1 MKKTLLAAALLAGF
15 AGSAQAAN
23 SVTLYGIVDTGLS
36 YQYAKTYERD
46 AAGDLIPGTLGSTSQ
61 FGLRDGVQSGNRW
74 GLRGTEDLGDGL
86 RAVFTLESGFS
97 INNGKQAQGGRLF
110 GRQATIGL
118 ASDAWGQV
126 DFGRQITTVNKYVGG
141 IVNFGSIYAPVNGT
155 FFSTGDTTRYDNQI
169 QYRSPSFGGVE
180 FGVGYSFNGD
190 GVSPG
195 NSSVTGAKNS
205 NFDREL
211 NAAIKYANGPL
222 AVAVGYDQIYLK
234 KDLATGDK
242 AGKDPKAF
250 IVGASYDF
258 EVVALQLAYQHV
270 KHGAPFAVANGS
282 EAALLDADSVN
293 SYLVGVGAPLGANGN
308 IYGQWSLSDAKDK
321 EKKSN
326 AFTVGYTYDLS
337 KRTNLYV
344 YGNYT
349 QDYLYVKDQKAAQ
362 AGIGLRHRF

>member
-36 YQYAKTYERD
+36 YQYAKVKDNGVGD
-46 AAGDLIPGTLGSTSQ
+46 AKSHNQ

-97 INNGKQAQGGRLF
+97 LNNGNGAQGGRLF

-118 ASDAWGQV
+118 ASDAWGQI

-169 QYRSPSFGGVE
+169 QYRSPSFGGIE
-180 FGVGYSFNGD
+180 FGVGYSFSANSLAKVNGD
-190 GVSPG
+190 AVGAPG
-195 NSSVTGAKNS
+195 NSAIGGTKNS
-205 NFDREL
+205 DYDREL
-211 NAAIKYANGPL
+211 NAAVKYANGPL

-234 KDLATGDK
+234 KANPN
-242 AGKDPKAF
+242 KDPKAL

-270 KHGAPFAVANGS
+270 KHGAPFAETNGS
-282 EAALLDADSVN
+282 AAALLDADSVN
-293 SYLVGVGAPLGANGN
+293 SYLVGIGAPLGANGN

-349 QDYLYVKDQKAAQ
+349 QDYLYIKDQKAAQ

>member
-36 YQYAKTYERD
+36 YQYVKTKD
-46 AAGDLIPGTLGSTSQ
+46 AATGDTHSTNQ
-61 FGLRDGVQSGNRW
+61 FGLRDGAQSGSRW

-86 RAVFTLESGFS
+86 RAVFTLESGFNS
-97 INNGKQAQGGRLF
+97 NNGKSGQGGRLF

-118 ASDAWGQV
+118 ASDAWGQI

-169 QYRSPSFGGVE
+169 QYRSPSFGGIE
-180 FGVGYSFNGD
+180 FGVGYSFNND

-205 NFDREL
+205 DFDREL

-234 KDLATGDK
+234 KADP
-242 AGKDPKAF
+242 GKDPKAL

-258 EVVALQLAYQHV
+258 EVVALQLGYQHV
-270 KHGAPFAVANGS
+270 KHGAQFALNNGS

-349 QDYLYVKDQKAAQ
+349 QDYLYIKDQKAAQ